1 MEQRKEEKPENT
13 KEAAKEAMQRAEEFL
28 AQKMQQ
34 QDSGGYVEDYG
45 GATTP
50 TVVIPP
56 TTTVWARSPED
67 DDDYAAAKA
76 AAEEAQAK
84 LASGRQN
91 QLQDGLMGRLFS
103 RKTPWGSGS
112 NSVNNSSQHSLP
124 TVTTNETPA
133 ERMQRE
139 QDEINRAMAERQLAM
154 NQQEMPAHEDD
165 TSKTVEIDKPVD
177 MQPPPASP
185 SWGKANIP
193 RTTSWTRP
201 SVAASPPAPPPPKT
215 PSEKLNDI
223 LHNFDESVQKAMNR
237 VAQMRDH
244 HKGLLDERLLAL
256 AKERLATQSMAT
268 AEAQQMQAAE
278 SEDYDLADRLGA
290 VINGHAREKAEL
302 TAILDNIGR
311 ALAELDSQKTRV
323 VGEVALCFERVRDEL
338 KDFQEEQK
346 SNDKK
351 DDTESM
357 EKFASVAKHLS
368 SEQARLSSDEKH
380 LLRDEK
386 LVQEER
392 KELEMSISEQTADI
406 EKQRDSARANLLT
419 IEEEI
424 EVLRRQLEA
433 KEATAKGLRAE
444 VDSHES
450 DINRIRDKFSRQLT
464 RVEKKE
470 ASVKENRYE
479 WEKEKIMHDTSKLAH
494 EKEVESHHKSLIAHE
509 ALMEKLRKEI
519 ALADAFKAIVAAE
532 VVFEKSAEQDLESD
546 GDFAQLQADVVKSE
560 AAVSEGKQILK
571 AAEAALSDLKDE
583 RDSLMK
589 QIPLLEEEKT
599 AAAARRDF
607 KAAGSANKQIKDAT
621 ARLKE
626 CQEKLSGE
634 ARERKDS
641 ALDQLVSL
649 EKDLKE
655 KKAVLN
661 EQEKEA
667 GRAAMEKVAE
677 KVKRLAE
684 TKKSVCGGAMD
695 ASGVQVVG
703 AFVLNGQVEALM
715 REGSAYGEKYGGW
728 DAIAEEL
735 TKSGVLDTTGVTKS
749 GGQGR
754 HSPEVCPGRRPPDD
768 VDPEVITKFRL
779 ATRRLQE
786 MEEAIDAAVA
796 RDDFDT
802 AEKLNQELEEIKV
815 EWEAIDLTEAEIKIF
830 EGGEELE
837 ETEEA
842 EADEDNPVPVSDET
856 GAKDDTSVDDNND
869 DHSNDDS
876 SDESEHPEESD
887 GGRSGYVS
895 EEGTDLIDDSEP
907 DDPQFESSSRKE
919 KGGADNRENS
929 VVPEQEEEP
938 DQSASAD
945 GDDEKEDASIKTDE
959 EEDAKSVEVPA
970 VENGTLEKNDGEQET
985 DANRT
990 TNSEDQATASTPDD
1004 GRESPA
1010 AENGH

>member
-1 MEQRKEEKPENT
+1 MFGGLEVKDTAGKDGEKDEKQPPASSGFSFMATDSPAPAKAPAASGFSFMGNGGMEAEKPPEQSSSFSFMGGGGATPAPPPATSESSAKHSGFGFLQTPVPPAPESKMTAPSSSFSFMSSSSAASEPEKPTSSAGLGPTPSSSPAISMSKSSAPVGSGITFGGATAATKKPIKKRSRATKIGAARATDMPTPASMNSAPPSRPSPETAAPPRPSYATTSPPRPPNYASLPTPAPVEQRKEEKPENT

-268 AEAQQMQAAE
+268 AEGQQMQAAE

-351 DDTESM
+351 DDTEVRRSNNND
-357 EKFASVAKHLS
+357 KAWVLS
-368 SEQARLSSDEKH
+368 SEVLTAYPLSLPVNGEVRISRKAP
-380 LLRDEK
+380 
-386 LVQEER
+386 LV
-392 KELEMSISEQTADI
+392 
-406 EKQRDSARANLLT
+406 
-419 IEEEI
+419 
-424 EVLRRQLEA
+424 
-433 KEATAKGLRAE
+433 G
-444 VDSHES
+444 
-450 DINRIRDKFSRQLT
+450 
-464 RVEKKE
+464 
-470 ASVKENRYE
+470 
-479 WEKEKIMHDTSKLAH
+479 
-494 EKEVESHHKSLIAHE
+494 
-509 ALMEKLRKEI
+509 
-519 ALADAFKAIVAAE
+519 
-532 VVFEKSAEQDLESD
+532 
-546 GDFAQLQADVVKSE
+546 
-560 AAVSEGKQILK
+560 
-571 AAEAALSDLKDE
+571 
-583 RDSLMK
+583 
-589 QIPLLEEEKT
+589 
-599 AAAARRDF
+599 
-607 KAAGSANKQIKDAT
+607 AGS
-621 ARLKE
+621 
-626 CQEKLSGE
+626 
-634 ARERKDS
+634 
-641 ALDQLVSL
+641 
-649 EKDLKE
+649 
-655 KKAVLN
+655 
-661 EQEKEA
+661 
-667 GRAAMEKVAE
+667 
-677 KVKRLAE
+677 
-684 TKKSVCGGAMD
+684 
-695 ASGVQVVG
+695 
-703 AFVLNGQVEALM
+703 FV
-715 REGSAYGEKYGGW
+715 
-728 DAIAEEL
+728 
-735 TKSGVLDTTGVTKS
+735 
-749 GGQGR
+749 
-754 HSPEVCPGRRPPDD
+754 
-768 VDPEVITKFRL
+768 
-779 ATRRLQE
+779 
-786 MEEAIDAAVA
+786 
-796 RDDFDT
+796 
-802 AEKLNQELEEIKV
+802 
-815 EWEAIDLTEAEIKIF
+815 
-830 EGGEELE
+830 
-837 ETEEA
+837 
-842 EADEDNPVPVSDET
+842 
-856 GAKDDTSVDDNND
+856 
-869 DHSNDDS
+869 
-876 SDESEHPEESD
+876 
-887 GGRSGYVS
+887 
-895 EEGTDLIDDSEP
+895 
-907 DDPQFESSSRKE
+907 
-919 KGGADNRENS
+919 
-929 VVPEQEEEP
+929 
-938 DQSASAD
+938 
-945 GDDEKEDASIKTDE
+945 
-959 EEDAKSVEVPA
+959 
-970 VENGTLEKNDGEQET
+970 
-985 DANRT
+985 
-990 TNSEDQATASTPDD
+990 
-1004 GRESPA
+1004 
-1010 AENGH
+1010 